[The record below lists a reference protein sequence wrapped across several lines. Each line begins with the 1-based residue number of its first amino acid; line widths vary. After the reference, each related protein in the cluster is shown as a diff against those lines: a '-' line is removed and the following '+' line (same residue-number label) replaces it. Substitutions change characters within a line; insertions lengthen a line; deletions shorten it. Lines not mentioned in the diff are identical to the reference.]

1 MLCSLHQTSFSRF
14 LKVSRQKID
23 STLYYGIVGAGLRRV
38 WTLSGLP
45 RAPKPPLAPSFVRLN
60 PRQQCRRE
68 STSTSFASSAASLW
82 QRLRSFAIGAG
93 LTALLTQFYVLEQL
107 HRANEV
113 MLLQQEQLRR
123 RVEALEKN
131 QPGDRKSK

>member
-38 WTLSGLP
+38 WTLS
-45 RAPKPPLAPSFVRLN
+45 RAPQPRLAPSFARLN
-60 PRQQCRRE
+60 PRQQCRHE
-68 STSTSFASSAASLW
+68 STSTSLVSSAASLW

-123 RVEALEKN
+123 RVEDLEKN
-131 QPGDRKSK
+131 QPGYRKSK